1 MSWGPA
7 TPPKP
12 MAVAIYVRVSTEEQR
27 ERQSIRTQL
36 EFGER
41 YCALHNLPVFRIYS
55 DDGIS
60 GTVPLERRPEG
71 SQIFADAK
79 VGKFKQLLVYRL
91 DRLGRDTRL
100 ILNAVAEFEKL
111 GVRISSMTEEFDTGT
126 ATGRLML
133 TLLSG
138 FASHE
143 RDVIRERSVAGTFRV
158 AETGAWL
165 GGIVPYGYRKVGE
178 KRNAR
183 LVVCED
189 VIPGAAMSEADVIRE
204 VFRIAAAEKKSCIV
218 IAERLNQL
226 RIPCA
231 YTRDDRLLLRG
242 KRKQKTSGLWRPGRI
257 RGLLVNK
264 TYMGIHEFGKRSTTK
279 RQVVARPVPAIV
291 DEATW
296 NKAQK
301 TLAANFLFCARGTR
315 NRYLLRGLIK
325 CGLCGLTYSGIPG
338 GAHNRKAVSYYRCN
352 GIHSRG
358 LFGKIGEN
366 CPSKG
371 VRGDHL
377 EKLVWSDIDGF
388 LRNPGPVLQ
397 QLRAKLETDSSETDK
412 LKARERRLEGLLAA
426 KATERSRVVGLYRR
440 GRLTDAD
447 LDQQMGEIGQEEL
460 GLQAQLEEVRDRM
473 RSAGTISTNLGSA
486 EKLLAKLRKRL
497 DKPVSWECKR
507 QLVEALVSCIR
518 VDTVETYGVSQPKV
532 TITYRFEKPNELE
545 RAVPTETFL
554 HSAIR
559 IPVNPETV
567 GDHIRLRRL
576 KLKLLQKQLAERLG
590 VEETTIHNWE
600 GNHRRPGFECMP
612 AIIEFLGY
620 NPLPPATTLAERL
633 VRGRTSLGLSQKEA
647 ARRMSVDP
655 TTLAKWER
663 DEREP
668 AGDFATRVM
677 RFLAKAEDHWRGP
690 GRGSS
695 RAGISEDVRALA

>member
-1 MSWGPA
+1 MSWGPT
-7 TPPKP
+7 TPLKA

-55 DDGIS
+55 DDGVT
-60 GTVPLERRPEG
+60 GTIPLERRPEG
-71 SQIFADAK
+71 SQILADAK
-79 VGKFKQLLVYRL
+79 EGKFKQLLVYRL

-158 AETGAWL
+158 AEAGVWL

-189 VIPGAAMSEADVIRE
+189 TIAGAGMSEADVIRE
-204 VFRIAAAEKKSCIV
+204 VFRMAAAEKKSCCV
-218 IAERLNQL
+218 IADRLNQL
-226 RIPCA
+226 RVPCA
-231 YTRDDRLLLRG
+231 YTRDDRLLLHG
-242 KRKQKTSGLWRPGRI
+242 KRKQKTSGLWRPSRI
-257 RGLLVNK
+257 RGLLINK

-291 DEATW
+291 DVATW
-296 NKAQK
+296 EKAQK
-301 TLAANFLFCARGTR
+301 TLAANFLFSARSAR
-315 NRYLLRGLIK
+315 HRYLLRGIIK
-325 CGLCGLTYSGIPG
+325 CGLCGLTYIGIPSNS
-338 GAHNRKAVSYYRCN
+338 HNGRGESYYRCN
-352 GIHSRG
+352 GVHSRG
-358 LFGKIGEN
+358 LYGKIGQK
-366 CPSKG
+366 CPSKS

-377 EKLVWSDIDGF
+377 EKLVWSDIEGF
-388 LRNPGPVLQ
+388 LRDPGPVLQ
-397 QLRAKLETDSSETDK
+397 QLRAKLETDSTETDK

-426 KATERSRVVGLYRR
+426 KANERSRVVGLYRR

-447 LDQQMGEIGQEEL
+447 LDQQMNEIGQEEV
-460 GLQAQLEEVRDRM
+460 GLQAQLEEIQGRM
-473 RSAGTISTNLGSA
+473 RSAGSISTNLGSA
-486 EKLLAKLRKRL
+486 EKLLAKLRQRL

-507 QLVEALVSCIR
+507 QLVEVLVSGIR
-518 VDTVETYGVSQPKV
+518 VDTVETCGVVQPKV

-545 RAVPTETFL
+545 RAVPKETFL
-554 HSAIR
+554 RSAIR
-559 IPVNPETV
+559 IPINPETV
-567 GDHIRLRRL
+567 GDHLRLRRL
-576 KLKLLQKQLAERLG
+576 RLKLLQKQLAERLG
-590 VEETTIHNWE
+590 VNTATVHNWE
-600 GNHRRPGFECMP
+600 CNFSEPGFEYMP

-620 NPLPPATTLAERL
+620 NPLPPANTLAERL
-633 VRGRTSLGLSQKEA
+633 VRGRMSVGLSQEEA
-647 ARRMSVDP
+647 AHRMGVDP
-655 TTLAKWER
+655 STLAKWER
-663 DEREP
+663 SEREP
-668 AGDFATRVM
+668 AGDFAARVM
-677 RFLAKAEDHWRGP
+677 RFLAKAEDTKREP
-690 GRGSS
+690 GREAKAAVIIG
-695 RAGISEDVRALA
+695 DVRQLA